1 VRFRA
6 EHHFAGSADEVAG
19 VLLDPEFHRT
29 LDLPDLARPEVVEA
43 SAGGDDA
50 VLRLRYEYVGELDP
64 IAKRLLGDRSLTW
77 LQDLELD
84 RRTGQGRLSFSAEA
98 APDRLYGSASVT
110 IADDPDSAGAGAGA
124 TSTRRFDGE
133 LRVSIGPF
141 GGMAERRIVPGLLR
155 RLDIEAEAV
164 DERLRA
170 PGGTEDR

>member
-6 EHHFAGSADEVAG
+6 EHHFAASADDVAG
-19 VLLDPEFHRT
+19 VLLDPDFHRT
-29 LDLPDLARPEVVEA
+29 LDLPDLARPEIVEA
-43 SAGGDDA
+43 SVDGDDA

-84 RRTGQGRLSFSAEA
+84 RRTGKGRLSFSAEA

-110 IADDPDSAGAGAGA
+110 IADDRRSAGAGA

-164 DERLRA
+164 DERLRG

>member
-1 VRFRA
+1 VRFQA

-19 VLLDPEFHRT
+19 VLLDPDFHRT

-43 SAGGDDA
+43 SVDGEDA
-50 VLRLRYEYVGELDP
+50 VLRLRYEYVGQLDR
-64 IAKRLLGDRSLTW
+64 IAERLLGDRTLTW
-77 LQDLELD
+77 LQDLQLD
-84 RRTGQGRLSFSAEA
+84 RRTGKGRLGFSAEA

-110 IADDPDSAGAGAGA
+110 IADDHGGAGAGT

-133 LRVSIGPF
+133 LRVAIGPF

-164 DERLRA
+164 DDRLRA
-170 PGGTEDR
+170 SRGTGEP